1 MIRNSM
7 VSLTALSL
15 LIMVWAC
22 SDKTPAPSETPQA
35 GYPSLWESFD
45 PKLQA
50 AIETRFRQEAR
61 PQFWQLVK
69 AKKAGI
75 VVVDITD
82 DKQPKVAGY
91 NPDVMLYA
99 ASLPKIAIAL
109 GAFVKIEQGRMALDQ
124 ETKNLLTS
132 MIRKS
137 SNKAA
142 TAVLAKVGIED
153 LADILQ
159 SDRYRLYD
167 PQHNGGLWVGRDYSG
182 GPVWKTD
189 PLHGISHGATAMQTA
204 RFYYLAVTGRL
215 VKEEYRAELREVFSD
230 PAIAHKFVK
239 GLKLANPDA
248 EVYRKSG
255 TWKSFHADSGV
266 VVTDKYRYILVALAE
281 HPDAGEGMVNL
292 VQIVDDVVGGFH

>member
-35 GYPSLWESFD
+35 GYASLWESFD

-91 NPDVMLYA
+91 
-99 ASLPKIAIAL
+99 
-109 GAFVKIEQGRMALDQ
+109 
-124 ETKNLLTS
+124 
-132 MIRKS
+132 
-137 SNKAA
+137 
-142 TAVLAKVGIED
+142 
-153 LADILQ
+153 
-159 SDRYRLYD
+159 
-167 PQHNGGLWVGRDYSG
+167 
-182 GPVWKTD
+182 
-189 PLHGISHGATAMQTA
+189 
-204 RFYYLAVTGRL
+204 
-215 VKEEYRAELREVFSD
+215 
-230 PAIAHKFVK
+230 
-239 GLKLANPDA
+239 NPDA

-292 VQIVDDVVGGFH
+292 VQIVDDVVGSFH